1 MSRFATDLERRS
13 LAARFL
19 FPAALVLLIWVSMTT
34 VYDNAWKLGMPALQ
48 EAVSW
53 LCGLGG
59 ELFRGLAPL
68 IAYPLAY
75 FRGAAPAERAAASLG
90 PFLAWWLLQV
100 TVAAG
105 VFSSGEAVYYGFSQN
120 YLLSLFVTVSVMGVC
135 ELICRWVRKRRGGAV
150 GKVWTPAP
158 VAAILSGPVAAFVL
172 IVWGG
177 GVHWFY
183 LYQEGYK
190 LLFR

>member
-1 MSRFATDLERRS
+1 VSRVATDRQRRS
-13 LAARFL
+13 LAGRFL
-19 FPAALVLLIWVSMTT
+19 FPAALVLLLWAAMTV
-34 VYDNAWKLGMPALQ
+34 VYANAWKWGMPGLQRAL
-48 EAVSW
+48 SW

-75 FRGAAPAERAAASLG
+75 VRGATPAERVVASLA
-90 PFLAWWLLQV
+90 PFLAWWVLQV

-105 VFSSGEAVYYGFSQN
+105 VFSTGEAVYYGFSQN
-120 YLLSLFVTVSVMGVC
+120 FLLSFFVTVSVMGIC
-135 ELICRWVRKRRGGAV
+135 ELVCRRVWKGEGAG
-150 GKVWTPAP
+150 GKVWTP
-158 VAAILSGPVAAFVL
+158 GPVAAVLSGPAAVFVL
-172 IVWGG
+172 VVWDG

-190 LLFR
+190 LLFH